1 VGDAVDDHPV
11 VRDGMKALVDAEP
24 DMEVVGEAF
33 AGETAVREV
42 TELRP
47 DVVVMDLSMPGM
59 GGTEATRRI
68 REGCPEVRVVALTA
82 YEERGYLRQVVA
94 AGGSGYVLKRSAA
107 ADLAEAIRHAAA
119 GNTYLDPAVPRQA
132 ERPSDPAGEAAA
144 APQLGGREE
153 EVLRQVA
160 RGYSNKQIAARLGVS
175 VKTVEVDKSRA
186 MGKLG
191 ARSRIDVVRYAAG
204 RGWLKAE

>member
-1 VGDAVDDHPV
+1 MGDAVDDHPV
-11 VRDGMKALVDAEP
+11 VRDGMKALVGA
-24 DMEVVGEAF
+24 AF

-119 GNTYLDPAVPRQA
+119 GDTYLDPAVARQA
-132 ERPSDPAGEAAA
+132 ERRSDPAGEAAA

-191 ARSRIDVVRYAAG
+191 RGPASTSSGTPPGAG
-204 RGWLKAE
+204 G